1 MMLTLVR
8 YNINNILFFSL
19 LVGVLRMLTF
29 KYVSVERVLVLF
41 HFGWSRRFMIRDIF
55 NVKFLPFFCLFVC
68 LFFCWF
74 FLFCFFVCIILIDIF
89 LFIYLFIFK
98 FKYNFLTQIY
108 YFSFLYCFYKRLM

>member
-1 MMLTLVR
+1 MLTLVR

-41 HFGWSRRFMIRDIF
+41 HFGWSRRFMMRDIF

-68 LFFCWF
+68 FFVGFFCF
-74 FLFCFFVCIILIDIF
+74 VFLCIILIDIF

-98 FKYNFLTQIY
+98 FKHNFLTQIY